1 VKRGPCWPSSR
12 RGCAFEMG
20 ARGGRGRRVS
30 GTGICV
36 VSSLMDMG
44 WSGLGFVCSGVACW
58 AYGPSF
64 GSVVRVLV
72 FNGLGL

>member
-1 VKRGPCWPSSR
+1 MKWELEEAGEGERHGNCV
-12 RGCAFEMG
+12 
-20 ARGGRGRRVS
+20 
-30 GTGICV
+30 V